1 MLFNKHFFI
10 IKLIEFFRLKYYFC
24 YKLFKIKNQ
33 KRYTVTA
40 ALPYT
45 NGPIHIGHLAGVY
58 IPADIFVRYHREKKN
73 DVLFICGSDEH
84 GVAITIKA
92 KKEKTTPREIIDKYH
107 KIIKESF
114 TKLGISFDNYSRTSK
129 KIHHETA
136 SEFFKSLYDQ
146 NKLIEKTSD
155 QLYDNEEKQFLADRY
170 VTGEC
175 PKCYNKNAYGDQC
188 EKCGSTL
195 SPEELINPKSTISG
209 SKPIIKKTKHWF
221 LPLDRYEKFISS
233 WIEKKDKVKWKSNV
247 IGQVKS
253 WVENGLQPRAITRD
267 LKWGIPVPLNGIKDK
282 VLYVWFDA
290 PIGYISST
298 KEWAELNNKDW
309 KPYWLDENTELI
321 HFIGKDN
328 IVFHCIIFPIILK
341 EMGNYILPKNVPAN
355 EFLNLEGEK
364 ISTSKNWAVWLPEF
378 LKDFKNDTDIL
389 RYVLISNMPETK
401 DSDFSWKDFQSKNN
415 NELVSILGNF
425 INRVFVLINKNY
437 EGNIPKM
444 HLLTSYDKNII
455 SKIKTFPVII
465 GNLIENYKFR
475 EALKEM
481 MNISRIGNKYLA
493 DEEPWKLFTS
503 DPMRASTIMFISIQ
517 ITCLISVLSRPFI
530 PNFSMKLSN
539 MLNFKFNLN
548 WDLLSDK
555 YPYLKNGHKI
565 NKSELIFKKIE
576 DSFINEQI
584 EKLKKNSY
592 LNQV

>member
-1 MLFNKHFFI
+1 M
-10 IKLIEFFRLKYYFC
+10 
-24 YKLFKIKNQ
+24 
-33 KRYTVTA
+33 
-40 ALPYT
+40 PYT

-221 LPLDRYEKFISS
+221 LPLDRYEKFITS

-267 LKWGIPVPLNGIKDK
+267 LKWGIPVPLNGVKDK

-378 LKDFKNDTDIL
+378 LKDFKNDTDVL

-437 EGNIPKM
+437 KGNIPKM

-493 DEEPWKLFTS
+493 DEEPWKLFAS
-503 DPMRASTIMFISIQ
+503 NPMRASTIMFISIQ

>member
-1 MLFNKHFFI
+1 M
-10 IKLIEFFRLKYYFC
+10 
-24 YKLFKIKNQ
+24 
-33 KRYTVTA
+33 
-40 ALPYT
+40 PYT

-175 PKCYNKNAYGDQC
+175 PKCYNKSAYGDQC

-221 LPLDRYEKFISS
+221 LPLDRYEKFITS

-267 LKWGIPVPLNGIKDK
+267 LKWGIPVPLNGVKDK

-493 DEEPWKLFTS
+493 DEEPWKLFAS
-503 DPMRASTIMFISIQ
+503 NPMRASTIMFISIQ

>member
-1 MLFNKHFFI
+1 M
-10 IKLIEFFRLKYYFC
+10 
-24 YKLFKIKNQ
+24 
-33 KRYTVTA
+33 
-40 ALPYT
+40 PYT

-221 LPLDRYEKFISS
+221 LPLDRYEKFITS

-267 LKWGIPVPLNGIKDK
+267 LKWGIPVPLNGVKDK

-378 LKDFKNDTDIL
+378 LKDFKNDTDVL
-389 RYVLISNMPETK
+389 RYVLTSNMPETK

-465 GNLIENYKFR
+465 GNFIENYKFR

-493 DEEPWKLFTS
+493 DEEPWKLFAS
-503 DPMRASTIMFISIQ
+503 NPMRASTIMFISIQ

-584 EKLKKNSY
+584 VKLKKNSY

>member
-1 MLFNKHFFI
+1 M
-10 IKLIEFFRLKYYFC
+10 
-24 YKLFKIKNQ
+24 
-33 KRYTVTA
+33 
-40 ALPYT
+40 PYT

-221 LPLDRYEKFISS
+221 LPLDRYEKFITS
-233 WIEKKDKVKWKSNV
+233 WIEKKDKLKWKSNV

-267 LKWGIPVPLNGIKDK
+267 LKWGIPVPLNGVKDK

-378 LKDFKNDTDIL
+378 LKDFKNDTDVL

-493 DEEPWKLFTS
+493 DEEPWKLFAS
-503 DPMRASTIMFISIQ
+503 NPMRASTIMFISIQ

-530 PNFSMKLSN
+530 PNFGMKLSN

>member
-1 MLFNKHFFI
+1 
-10 IKLIEFFRLKYYFC
+10 
-24 YKLFKIKNQ
+24 
-33 KRYTVTA
+33 
-40 ALPYT
+40 LPYT

-221 LPLDRYEKFISS
+221 LPLDRYEKFITS

-267 LKWGIPVPLNGIKDK
+267 LKWGIPVPLNGVKDK

-298 KEWAELNNKDW
+298 KEWAKLNNKDW

-378 LKDFKNDTDIL
+378 LKDFKNDTDVL

-465 GNLIENYKFR
+465 GNLVENYKFR

-493 DEEPWKLFTS
+493 DEEPWKLFAS
-503 DPMRASTIMFISIQ
+503 NPMRASTIMFISIQ

>member
-1 MLFNKHFFI
+1 M
-10 IKLIEFFRLKYYFC
+10 
-24 YKLFKIKNQ
+24 
-33 KRYTVTA
+33 
-40 ALPYT
+40 PYT

-58 IPADIFVRYHREKKN
+58 IPADIFVRYHREKN

-221 LPLDRYEKFISS
+221 LPLDRYEKFITS

-267 LKWGIPVPLNGIKDK
+267 LKWGIPVPLNGVKDK

-378 LKDFKNDTDIL
+378 LKDFKNDTDVL

-493 DEEPWKLFTS
+493 DEEPWKLFAS
-503 DPMRASTIMFISIQ
+503 NPMRASTIMFISIQ

>member
-1 MLFNKHFFI
+1 M
-10 IKLIEFFRLKYYFC
+10 
-24 YKLFKIKNQ
+24 
-33 KRYTVTA
+33 
-40 ALPYT
+40 PYT

-221 LPLDRYEKFISS
+221 LPLDRYEKFITS

-267 LKWGIPVPLNGIKDK
+267 LKWGIPVPLNGVKDK

-378 LKDFKNDTDIL
+378 LKDFKNDTDVL
-389 RYVLISNMPETK
+389 RYVLTSNMPETK

-493 DEEPWKLFTS
+493 DEEPWKLFAS
-503 DPMRASTIMFISIQ
+503 NPMRASTIMFISIQ

>member
-1 MLFNKHFFI
+1 M
-10 IKLIEFFRLKYYFC
+10 
-24 YKLFKIKNQ
+24 
-33 KRYTVTA
+33 
-40 ALPYT
+40 PYT

-221 LPLDRYEKFISS
+221 LPLDRYEKFITS

-267 LKWGIPVPLNGIKDK
+267 LKWGIPVPLNGVKDK

-378 LKDFKNDTDIL
+378 LKDFKNDTDVL

-493 DEEPWKLFTS
+493 DEEPWKLFAS
-503 DPMRASTIMFISIQ
+503 NPMRASTIMFISIQ
-517 ITCLISVLSRPFI
+517 ITCLISVLSRPFM
-530 PNFSMKLSN
+530 PNFSIKLSN

-565 NKSELIFKKIE
+565 NKSELIFSKIE

>member
-1 MLFNKHFFI
+1 M
-10 IKLIEFFRLKYYFC
+10 
-24 YKLFKIKNQ
+24 
-33 KRYTVTA
+33 
-40 ALPYT
+40 PYT

-221 LPLDRYEKFISS
+221 LPLDRYEKFITS

-267 LKWGIPVPLNGIKDK
+267 LKWGIPVPLNGVKDK

-378 LKDFKNDTDIL
+378 LKDFKNDTDVL

-493 DEEPWKLFTS
+493 DEEPWKLFAS
-503 DPMRASTIMFISIQ
+503 NPMRASTIMFISIQ
-517 ITCLISVLSRPFI
+517 ITCLISVLSRPFM
-530 PNFSMKLSN
+530 PNFSIKLSN

>member
-1 MLFNKHFFI
+1 M
-10 IKLIEFFRLKYYFC
+10 
-24 YKLFKIKNQ
+24 
-33 KRYTVTA
+33 
-40 ALPYT
+40 PYT

-175 PKCYNKNAYGDQC
+175 PKCYNKSAYGDQC

-221 LPLDRYEKFISS
+221 LPLDRYEKFITS

-267 LKWGIPVPLNGIKDK
+267 LKWGIPVPLNGVKDK

-378 LKDFKNDTDIL
+378 LKDFKNDTDVL

-493 DEEPWKLFTS
+493 DEEPWKLFAS
-503 DPMRASTIMFISIQ
+503 NPMRASTIMFISIQ

>member
-1 MLFNKHFFI
+1 M
-10 IKLIEFFRLKYYFC
+10 
-24 YKLFKIKNQ
+24 
-33 KRYTVTA
+33 
-40 ALPYT
+40 PYT

-58 IPADIFVRYHREKKN
+58 IPADIFVRYQREKKN

-92 KKEKTTPREIIDKYH
+92 KKEKTSPREIIDKYH

-114 TKLGISFDNYSRTSK
+114 IKLGISFDNYSRTSK

-233 WIEKKDKVKWKSNV
+233 WIEKKDKIKWKSNV

-267 LKWGIPVPLNGIKDK
+267 LKWGIPVPLNGVKDK

-309 KPYWLDENTELI
+309 KPYWLNKNTELI

-328 IVFHCIIFPIILK
+328 IVFHCIIFPIILM

-455 SKIKTFPVII
+455 SKIKAFPVVI

-503 DPMRASTIMFISIQ
+503 DPKRASTIMFISIQ

-530 PNFSMKLSN
+530 PNFSIKLSN
-539 MLNFKFNLN
+539 MLNFRFNLN

-555 YPYLKNGHKI
+555 YPYLKSGHKI

>member
-1 MLFNKHFFI
+1 M
-10 IKLIEFFRLKYYFC
+10 
-24 YKLFKIKNQ
+24 
-33 KRYTVTA
+33 
-40 ALPYT
+40 PYT

-221 LPLDRYEKFISS
+221 LPLDRYEKFITS

-267 LKWGIPVPLNGIKDK
+267 LKWGIPVPLNGVKDK

-378 LKDFKNDTDIL
+378 LKDFKNDTDVL

-437 EGNIPKM
+437 KGNIPKM

-517 ITCLISVLSRPFI
+517 ITCLISVLSRPFM
-530 PNFSMKLSN
+530 PNFSIKLSN

-565 NKSELIFKKIE
+565 NKSELIFSKIE

>member
-1 MLFNKHFFI
+1 M
-10 IKLIEFFRLKYYFC
+10 
-24 YKLFKIKNQ
+24 
-33 KRYTVTA
+33 
-40 ALPYT
+40 PYT

-221 LPLDRYEKFISS
+221 LPLDRYEKFITS

-267 LKWGIPVPLNGIKDK
+267 LKWGIPVPLNGVKDK

-378 LKDFKNDTDIL
+378 LKDFKNDTDVL

-465 GNLIENYKFR
+465 GNLVENYKFR

-493 DEEPWKLFTS
+493 DEEPWKLFAS
-503 DPMRASTIMFISIQ
+503 NPMRASTIMFISIQ

>member
-1 MLFNKHFFI
+1 M
-10 IKLIEFFRLKYYFC
+10 
-24 YKLFKIKNQ
+24 
-33 KRYTVTA
+33 
-40 ALPYT
+40 PYT

-84 GVAITIKA
+84 GVAITITA

-175 PKCYNKNAYGDQC
+175 PKCFNKNAYGDQC

-221 LPLDRYEKFISS
+221 LPLDRYEKFITS
-233 WIEKKDKVKWKSNV
+233 WIEKKDKIKWKSNV

-517 ITCLISVLSRPFI
+517 ITCLISVLSRPFM
-530 PNFSMKLSN
+530 PNFSIKLSN

-565 NKSELIFKKIE
+565 NKSELIFSKIE

>member
-1 MLFNKHFFI
+1 M
-10 IKLIEFFRLKYYFC
+10 
-24 YKLFKIKNQ
+24 
-33 KRYTVTA
+33 
-40 ALPYT
+40 PYT

-221 LPLDRYEKFISS
+221 LPLDRYEKFITS

-267 LKWGIPVPLNGIKDK
+267 LKWGIPVPLNGVKDK

-298 KEWAELNNKDW
+298 KEWAKLNNKDW

-378 LKDFKNDTDIL
+378 LKDFKNDTDVL

-493 DEEPWKLFTS
+493 DEEPWKLFAS
-503 DPMRASTIMFISIQ
+503 NPMRASTIMFISIQ

>member
-1 MLFNKHFFI
+1 M
-10 IKLIEFFRLKYYFC
+10 
-24 YKLFKIKNQ
+24 
-33 KRYTVTA
+33 
-40 ALPYT
+40 PYT

-221 LPLDRYEKFISS
+221 LPLDRYEKFITS

-267 LKWGIPVPLNGIKDK
+267 LKWGIPVPLNGVKDK

-378 LKDFKNDTDIL
+378 LKDFKNDTDVL

-517 ITCLISVLSRPFI
+517 ITCLISVLSRPFM
-530 PNFSMKLSN
+530 PNFSIKLSN

-565 NKSELIFKKIE
+565 NKSELIFSKIE

>member
-1 MLFNKHFFI
+1 M
-10 IKLIEFFRLKYYFC
+10 
-24 YKLFKIKNQ
+24 
-33 KRYTVTA
+33 
-40 ALPYT
+40 PYT

-221 LPLDRYEKFISS
+221 LPLDRYEKFITS
-233 WIEKKDKVKWKSNV
+233 WIEKKDKVTWKSNV

-267 LKWGIPVPLNGIKDK
+267 LKWGIPVPLNGVKDK

-378 LKDFKNDTDIL
+378 LKDFKNDTDVL

-493 DEEPWKLFTS
+493 DEEPWKLFAS
-503 DPMRASTIMFISIQ
+503 NPMRASTIMFISIQ

>member
-175 PKCYNKNAYGDQC
+175 PKCYNKSAYGDQC

-437 EGNIPKM
+437 EGNVPKM

-517 ITCLISVLSRPFI
+517 ITCLISVLSRPFM
-530 PNFSMKLSN
+530 PNFSIKLSN

-565 NKSELIFKKIE
+565 NKSELIFSKIE

>member
-1 MLFNKHFFI
+1 M
-10 IKLIEFFRLKYYFC
+10 
-24 YKLFKIKNQ
+24 
-33 KRYTVTA
+33 
-40 ALPYT
+40 PYT

-378 LKDFKNDTDIL
+378 LKDFKNDTDVL

-517 ITCLISVLSRPFI
+517 ITCLISVLSRPFM
-530 PNFSMKLSN
+530 PNFSIKLSN

-565 NKSELIFKKIE
+565 NKSELIFSKIE

>member
-1 MLFNKHFFI
+1 LLFNKHFFI

-437 EGNIPKM
+437 EGNVPKM

-517 ITCLISVLSRPFI
+517 ITCLISVLSRPFM
-530 PNFSMKLSN
+530 PNFSIKLSN

-548 WDLLSDK
+548 WDLLSEK

-565 NKSELIFKKIE
+565 NKSELIFSKIE

>member
-58 IPADIFVRYHREKKN
+58 IPADIFVRYHREKKKN

-267 LKWGIPVPLNGIKDK
+267 LKWGIPVPLNGVKDK

-355 EFLNLEGEK
+355 EFLNLGEK

-465 GNLIENYKFR
+465 GNHIENYKFR

-517 ITCLISVLSRPFI
+517 ITCLISVLSRPFM
-530 PNFSMKLSN
+530 PNFSIKLSN

-565 NKSELIFKKIE
+565 NKSELIFNKIE

>member
-233 WIEKKDKVKWKSNV
+233 WIEKKDKAKWKSNV

-437 EGNIPKM
+437 EGNVPKM

-517 ITCLISVLSRPFI
+517 ITCLISVLSRPFM
-530 PNFSMKLSN
+530 PNFSIKLSN

-565 NKSELIFKKIE
+565 NKSELIFSKIE

>member
-146 NKLIEKTSD
+146 NKLIEKTSN

-175 PKCYNKNAYGDQC
+175 PKCYNKSAYGDQC

-233 WIEKKDKVKWKSNV
+233 WIEKKDKAKWKSNV

-437 EGNIPKM
+437 EGNVPKM

-517 ITCLISVLSRPFI
+517 ITCLISVLSRPFM
-530 PNFSMKLSN
+530 PNFSIKLSN

-565 NKSELIFKKIE
+565 NKSELIFSKIE

>member
-1 MLFNKHFFI
+1 M
-10 IKLIEFFRLKYYFC
+10 
-24 YKLFKIKNQ
+24 
-33 KRYTVTA
+33 
-40 ALPYT
+40 PYT

-437 EGNIPKM
+437 EGNVPKM

-517 ITCLISVLSRPFI
+517 ITCLISVLSRPFM
-530 PNFSMKLSN
+530 PNFSIKLSN

-548 WDLLSDK
+548 WDLLSEK

-565 NKSELIFKKIE
+565 NKSELIFSKIE

>member
-1 MLFNKHFFI
+1 M
-10 IKLIEFFRLKYYFC
+10 
-24 YKLFKIKNQ
+24 
-33 KRYTVTA
+33 
-40 ALPYT
+40 PYT

-92 KKEKTTPREIIDKYH
+92 KKEKTTPRKIIDKYH

-175 PKCYNKNAYGDQC
+175 PKCYNKSAYGDQC

-221 LPLDRYEKFISS
+221 LPLDRYEKFITS

-267 LKWGIPVPLNGIKDK
+267 LKWGIPVPLNGVKDK

-378 LKDFKNDTDIL
+378 LKDFKNDTDVL

-493 DEEPWKLFTS
+493 DEEPWKLFAS
-503 DPMRASTIMFISIQ
+503 NPMRASTIMFLSIQ

-530 PNFSMKLSN
+530 PNFSMKLSK

>member
-1 MLFNKHFFI
+1 M
-10 IKLIEFFRLKYYFC
+10 
-24 YKLFKIKNQ
+24 
-33 KRYTVTA
+33 
-40 ALPYT
+40 PYT

-221 LPLDRYEKFISS
+221 LPLDRYEKFITS
-233 WIEKKDKVKWKSNV
+233 WIEKKDKLKWKSNV

-267 LKWGIPVPLNGIKDK
+267 LKWGIPVPLNGVKDK

-378 LKDFKNDTDIL
+378 LKDFKNDTDVL

-437 EGNIPKM
+437 DGNIPKM

-493 DEEPWKLFTS
+493 DEEPWKLFAS
-503 DPMRASTIMFISIQ
+503 NPMRASTIMFISIQ

-576 DSFINEQI
+576 DSFIMN
-584 EKLKKNSY
+584 KLRNLKKI
-592 LNQV
+592 VI

>member
-1 MLFNKHFFI
+1 M
-10 IKLIEFFRLKYYFC
+10 
-24 YKLFKIKNQ
+24 
-33 KRYTVTA
+33 
-40 ALPYT
+40 PYT

-92 KKEKTTPREIIDKYH
+92 KREKTTPKEIIDKYH

-221 LPLDRYEKFISS
+221 LPLDRYEKFITS

-267 LKWGIPVPLNGIKDK
+267 LKWGIPVPLNGVKDK

-493 DEEPWKLFTS
+493 DEEPWKLFAS
-503 DPMRASTIMFISIQ
+503 NPMRASTIMFISIQ
-517 ITCLISVLSRPFI
+517 ITCLISVLSRPFM
-530 PNFSMKLSN
+530 PNFSIKLSN

-565 NKSELIFKKIE
+565 NKSELIFSKIE

>member
-1 MLFNKHFFI
+1 M
-10 IKLIEFFRLKYYFC
+10 
-24 YKLFKIKNQ
+24 
-33 KRYTVTA
+33 
-40 ALPYT
+40 PYT

-58 IPADIFVRYHREKKN
+58 IPADIFVRYQREKKN

-129 KIHHETA
+129 KIHHDTA
-136 SEFFKSLYDQ
+136 SEFFKSLYNQ
-146 NKLIEKTSD
+146 NKLIEKTSY

-195 SPEELINPKSTISG
+195 SPEDLINPKSTISG

-267 LKWGIPVPLNGIKDK
+267 LKWGIPVPLEGIKDK

-341 EMGNYILPKNVPAN
+341 EMGKYILPKNVPAN

-455 SKIKTFPVII
+455 SKIKTFPVVI
-465 GNLIENYKFR
+465 GNFIENYKFR

-530 PNFSMKLSN
+530 PNFSIKLSN

-548 WDLLSDK
+548 WDFLSDK

>member
-221 LPLDRYEKFISS
+221 LPLDRYEKFITS

-267 LKWGIPVPLNGIKDK
+267 LKWGIPVPLNGVKDK

-493 DEEPWKLFTS
+493 DEEPWKLFAS
-503 DPMRASTIMFISIQ
+503 NPMRASTIMFISIQ

>member
-1 MLFNKHFFI
+1 
-10 IKLIEFFRLKYYFC
+10 
-24 YKLFKIKNQ
+24 
-33 KRYTVTA
+33 
-40 ALPYT
+40 LPYT

-58 IPADIFVRYHREKKN
+58 IPADIFVRYQREKKN

-129 KIHHETA
+129 KIHHDTA
-136 SEFFKSLYDQ
+136 SEFFKSLYNQ
-146 NKLIEKTSD
+146 NKLIEKTSY

-195 SPEELINPKSTISG
+195 SPEDLINPKSTISG

-267 LKWGIPVPLNGIKDK
+267 LKWGIPVPLEGIKDK

-341 EMGNYILPKNVPAN
+341 EMGKYILPKNVPAN

-455 SKIKTFPVII
+455 SKIKTFPVVI
-465 GNLIENYKFR
+465 GNFIENYKFR

-530 PNFSMKLSN
+530 PNFSIKLSN

-548 WDLLSDK
+548 WDFLSDK

>member
-1 MLFNKHFFI
+1 M
-10 IKLIEFFRLKYYFC
+10 
-24 YKLFKIKNQ
+24 
-33 KRYTVTA
+33 
-40 ALPYT
+40 PYT

-221 LPLDRYEKFISS
+221 LPLDRYEKFITS

-267 LKWGIPVPLNGIKDK
+267 LKWGIPVPLNGVKDK

-378 LKDFKNDTDIL
+378 LKDFKNDTDVL

-493 DEEPWKLFTS
+493 DEEPWKLFAS

>member
-1 MLFNKHFFI
+1 M
-10 IKLIEFFRLKYYFC
+10 
-24 YKLFKIKNQ
+24 
-33 KRYTVTA
+33 
-40 ALPYT
+40 PYT

-58 IPADIFVRYHREKKN
+58 IPADIFVRYQREKKN

-129 KIHHETA
+129 KIHHDTA
-136 SEFFKSLYDQ
+136 SEFFKSLYNQ
-146 NKLIEKTSD
+146 NKLIEKTSY

-195 SPEELINPKSTISG
+195 SPEDLINPKSTISG

-267 LKWGIPVPLNGIKDK
+267 LKWGIPVPLEGIKNK

-341 EMGNYILPKNVPAN
+341 EMGKYILPKNVPAN

-455 SKIKTFPVII
+455 SKIKTFPVVI
-465 GNLIENYKFR
+465 GNFIENYKFR

-530 PNFSMKLSN
+530 PNFSIKLSN

-548 WDLLSDK
+548 WDFLSDK

>member
-1 MLFNKHFFI
+1 M
-10 IKLIEFFRLKYYFC
+10 
-24 YKLFKIKNQ
+24 
-33 KRYTVTA
+33 
-40 ALPYT
+40 PYT

-221 LPLDRYEKFISS
+221 LPLDRYEKFITS

-267 LKWGIPVPLNGIKDK
+267 LKWGIPVPLNGVKDK

-298 KEWAELNNKDW
+298 KEWAKLNNKDW

-437 EGNIPKM
+437 KGNIPKM

-493 DEEPWKLFTS
+493 DEEPWKLFAS
-503 DPMRASTIMFISIQ
+503 NPMRASTIMFISIQ

>member
-1 MLFNKHFFI
+1 M
-10 IKLIEFFRLKYYFC
+10 
-24 YKLFKIKNQ
+24 
-33 KRYTVTA
+33 
-40 ALPYT
+40 PYT

-221 LPLDRYEKFISS
+221 LPLDRYEKFITS

-267 LKWGIPVPLNGIKDK
+267 LKWGIPVPLNGVKDK

-378 LKDFKNDTDIL
+378 LKDFKNDTDVL

-465 GNLIENYKFR
+465 GNFIENYKFR

-493 DEEPWKLFTS
+493 DEEPWKLFAS
-503 DPMRASTIMFISIQ
+503 NPMRASTIMFISIQ

>member
-1 MLFNKHFFI
+1 M
-10 IKLIEFFRLKYYFC
+10 
-24 YKLFKIKNQ
+24 
-33 KRYTVTA
+33 
-40 ALPYT
+40 PYT

-221 LPLDRYEKFISS
+221 LPLDRYEKFITS

-267 LKWGIPVPLNGIKDK
+267 LKWGIPVPLNGVKDK

-378 LKDFKNDTDIL
+378 LKDFKNDTDVL

>member
-1 MLFNKHFFI
+1 M
-10 IKLIEFFRLKYYFC
+10 
-24 YKLFKIKNQ
+24 
-33 KRYTVTA
+33 
-40 ALPYT
+40 
-45 NGPIHIGHLAGVY
+45 
-58 IPADIFVRYHREKKN
+58 
-73 DVLFICGSDEH
+73 S
-84 GVAITIKA
+84 
-92 KKEKTTPREIIDKYH
+92 
-107 KIIKESF
+107 
-114 TKLGISFDNYSRTSK
+114 
-129 KIHHETA
+129 
-136 SEFFKSLYDQ
+136 
-146 NKLIEKTSD
+146 
-155 QLYDNEEKQFLADRY
+155 
-170 VTGEC
+170 
-175 PKCYNKNAYGDQC
+175 
-188 EKCGSTL
+188 
-195 SPEELINPKSTISG
+195 
-209 SKPIIKKTKHWF
+209 
-221 LPLDRYEKFISS
+221 
-233 WIEKKDKVKWKSNV
+233 
-247 IGQVKS
+247 
-253 WVENGLQPRAITRD
+253 
-267 LKWGIPVPLNGIKDK
+267 
-282 VLYVWFDA
+282 
-290 PIGYISST
+290 
-298 KEWAELNNKDW
+298 
-309 KPYWLDENTELI
+309 
-321 HFIGKDN
+321 
-328 IVFHCIIFPIILK
+328 
-341 EMGNYILPKNVPAN
+341 
-355 EFLNLEGEK
+355 FLNLEGEK

-378 LKDFKNDTDIL
+378 LKDFKNDTDVL

-493 DEEPWKLFTS
+493 DEEPWKLFAS
-503 DPMRASTIMFISIQ
+503 NPMRASTIMFISIQ

>member
-1 MLFNKHFFI
+1 M
-10 IKLIEFFRLKYYFC
+10 
-24 YKLFKIKNQ
+24 
-33 KRYTVTA
+33 
-40 ALPYT
+40 PYT

-221 LPLDRYEKFISS
+221 LPLDRYEKFITS

-267 LKWGIPVPLNGIKDK
+267 LKWGIPVPLNGVKDK

-298 KEWAELNNKDW
+298 KEWAKLNNKDW

-378 LKDFKNDTDIL
+378 LKDFKNDTDVL

-444 HLLTSYDKNII
+444 HLLTSYDKNIV

-465 GNLIENYKFR
+465 GNLVENYKFR

-493 DEEPWKLFTS
+493 DEEPWKLFAS
-503 DPMRASTIMFISIQ
+503 NPMRASTIMFISIQ

>member
-1 MLFNKHFFI
+1 M
-10 IKLIEFFRLKYYFC
+10 
-24 YKLFKIKNQ
+24 
-33 KRYTVTA
+33 
-40 ALPYT
+40 PYT

-221 LPLDRYEKFISS
+221 LPLDRYEKFITS

-267 LKWGIPVPLNGIKDK
+267 LKWGIPVPLNGVKDK

-298 KEWAELNNKDW
+298 KEWAKLNNKDW

-378 LKDFKNDTDIL
+378 LKDFKNDTDVL

-437 EGNIPKM
+437 KGNIPKM

-493 DEEPWKLFTS
+493 DEEPWKLFAS
-503 DPMRASTIMFISIQ
+503 NPMRASTIMFISIQ

>member
-1 MLFNKHFFI
+1 M
-10 IKLIEFFRLKYYFC
+10 
-24 YKLFKIKNQ
+24 
-33 KRYTVTA
+33 
-40 ALPYT
+40 PYT

-175 PKCYNKNAYGDQC
+175 PKCYYKNAYGDQC

-221 LPLDRYEKFISS
+221 LPLDRYEKFITS

-267 LKWGIPVPLNGIKDK
+267 LKWGIPVPLNGVKDK

-378 LKDFKNDTDIL
+378 LKDFKNDTDVL
-389 RYVLISNMPETK
+389 RYVLTSNMPETK

-493 DEEPWKLFTS
+493 DEEPWKLFAS
-503 DPMRASTIMFISIQ
+503 NPMRASTIMFISIQ